1 MRRKTLN
8 TYLKKIDRN
17 MFYSKKLTTNY
28 WISLINEKKISHND
42 EIYTFKQPE
51 SLTNYFISIYKHK
64 ENLNSKIKKIIRQ
77 FFLSKTFSKKLSKF
91 FHAENIPD

>member
-1 MRRKTLN
+1 MELDILTLN

-42 EIYTFKQPE
+42 EIYTFKQPD

-64 ENLNSKIKKIIRQ
+64 ENLNSKIKKIKYNARRIKNRLNKI
-77 FFLSKTFSKKLSKF
+77 LSLT
-91 FHAENIPD
+91 D